1 MKIGVMYGGIS
12 AEREVSLSSGK
23 AVLSAC
29 KFLGH
34 EVVSLDPQDG
44 MSTLIPSIK
53 SVDVVFNGLHGGDG
67 ENGVIARLSMQIAEA
82 SFPEPVYRT
91 PKDPKNRAITPFSPS
106 PP

>member
-1 MKIGVMYGGIS
+1 MKIGIMYGGTS

-34 EVVSLDPQDG
+34 EVISLDPQDG

-67 ENGVIARLSMQIAEA
+67 ENGVIAGFLGSLGVRYTGSGNEA
-82 SFPEPVYRT
+82 S
-91 PKDPKNRAITPFSPS
+91 AICMD
-106 PP
+106 